1 MKGNAAIRIV
11 PNCGLQRLP
20 IMKPIGPQ
28 RAPSVGQYHG
38 GMLIQADG
46 WFATV
51 LFQNNAFNSLDWN
64 RAKIRFQFHLS
75 FDFLSMSVIDQL
87 VIKSH
92 KTVEE
97 MKTWPD
103 IQYTL
108 VCFLYS
114 QRTWFCDANVACV
127 SFLFFWW
134 LHFLILGIQTA
145 RLPDYFHTMFNY
157 HTLASVWSCMCT
169 QSGGATN
176 NGAINSCVIGISS
189 PN

>member
-20 IMKPIGPQ
+20 IMKPISPQ

-64 RAKIRFQFHLS
+64 RAKIRFQFHSS
-75 FDFLSMSVIDQL
+75 FGFLSMSVIDQL

-92 KTVEE
+92 KTL
-97 MKTWPD
+97 K
-103 IQYTL
+103 
-108 VCFLYS
+108 
-114 QRTWFCDANVACV
+114 R
-127 SFLFFWW
+127 
-134 LHFLILGIQTA
+134 
-145 RLPDYFHTMFNY
+145 
-157 HTLASVWSCMCT
+157 
-169 QSGGATN
+169 
-176 NGAINSCVIGISS
+176 
-189 PN
+189 

>member
-11 PNCGLQRLP
+11 PNCGLQCLP
-20 IMKPIGPQ
+20 IMKPISPQ

-75 FDFLSMSVIDQL
+75 FGFLYMGVIDQL

-92 KTVEE
+92 KTL
-97 MKTWPD
+97 K
-103 IQYTL
+103 
-108 VCFLYS
+108 
-114 QRTWFCDANVACV
+114 R
-127 SFLFFWW
+127 
-134 LHFLILGIQTA
+134 
-145 RLPDYFHTMFNY
+145 
-157 HTLASVWSCMCT
+157 
-169 QSGGATN
+169 
-176 NGAINSCVIGISS
+176 
-189 PN
+189 